1 MKISIIDGKNG
12 FKEIEVNLEDIDGI
26 SKNRILRTIFINK
39 RKYRLTLASYKK
51 LRSFDKKY
59 WI

>member
-12 FKEIEVNLEDIDGI
+12 FKEIEVNLDDIDII
-26 SKNRILRTIFINK
+26 SKNRILRTIIINK

-51 LRSFDKKY
+51 LKSLDKKY